1 MRGAASGN
9 VRHRERRRLV
19 AGLCIL
25 ALLALAVTACS
36 DDAGSAQGESLGDV
50 RVAEGEAIQIRALL
64 YISDE
69 AGSGYADLRMV
80 RLAVEHYGPIGGFDV
95 HVGVGLNDHCSPDGG
110 RGAAE
115 TIIADA
121 DVVGVIGTS
130 CSVAAVGAAPLLAGA
145 GLTMISPSN
154 TSPALTS
161 DLAGEPS
168 EHYHAG
174 YYRTAHNDLYQAEA
188 VARFLRV
195 EKGFAAAAALH
206 VGDVYT
212 RSLAEAF
219 ARAFERLGG
228 EITGIREVS
237 SAETDMV
244 PPLTGIAL
252 GSPEALF
259 MPVSETV
266 AESIARQAPAV
277 AGMEDVLVIAG
288 DGLLDDSFM
297 AQPETEGMF
306 FSGPETRFGDNR
318 NESTAMSAGG
328 IVADYEDLYGS
339 PPNSAFWGHAYDATT
354 LLLEAIEAAS
364 DEVSGSLRIDRG
376 EIREYLDT
384 VAGYAG
390 IIGHISCDGF
400 GDCGVP
406 AIAVIEHL
414 DATDIPASRDN
425 AVYEYA
431 P

>member
-1 MRGAASGN
+1 MSGVASGI
-9 VRHRERRRLV
+9 VRHRERRRV
-19 AGLCIL
+19 AAGLCVL

-36 DDAGSAQGESLGDV
+36 DDAGSAKGESLGDV

-64 YISDE
+64 STSDE
-69 AGSGYADLRMV
+69 AGSGYADLRTV

-95 HVGVGLNDHCSPDGG
+95 HVGVALNDHCSPGGG

-115 TIIADA
+115 TIIVDA
-121 DVVGVIGTS
+121 SVVGVIGTS
-130 CSVAAVGAAPLLAGA
+130 CSVAAVEAAPLLTGA
-145 GLTMISPSN
+145 GITMISPSN
-154 TSPALTS
+154 TSPTLTS
-161 DLAGEPS
+161 DLAGKPS
-168 EHYHAG
+168 EQYHAG

-195 EKGFAAAAALH
+195 EKGFAAAAVLH

-237 SAETDMV
+237 SAETNMV

-259 MPVSETV
+259 MPVSATV
-266 AESIARQAPAV
+266 AESIVRQAPAV

-288 DGLLDDSFM
+288 GLLEDSFM

-318 NESTAMSAGG
+318 NESTGMSAEG

-354 LLLEAIEAAS
+354 LLLEAIEASSTVS
-364 DEVSGSLRIDRG
+364 DGTLRIDRAG
-376 EIREYLDT
+376 VRAYLDG
-384 VAGYAG
+384 VDGYAG
-390 IIGHISCDGF
+390 IIGDITCDGF

>member
-1 MRGAASGN
+1 MSGAASGI
-9 VRHRERRRLV
+9 VRHRERRRAA
-19 AGLCIL
+19 AGLCVL

-36 DDAGSAQGESLGDV
+36 NEAGSAKGESRGDV

-64 YISDE
+64 STFDE
-69 AGSGYADLRMV
+69 AGSGYANLRTV

-95 HVGVGLNDHCSPDGG
+95 HVGVALDDHCSPDGG

-121 DVVGVIGTS
+121 DVVGLIGTS
-130 CSVAAVGAAPLLAGA
+130 CSVAAVEAAPLLTGA
-145 GLTMISPSN
+145 GMVMISPSN
-154 TSPALTS
+154 TSPTLTS
-161 DLAGEPS
+161 DLAGKPS

-244 PPLTGIAL
+244 SPLTGIAL

-266 AESIARQAPAV
+266 AESIVRQAPAV

-288 DGLLDDSFM
+288 DGLLADSFM

-318 NESTAMSAGG
+318 NESTGMSAEG

-339 PPNSAFWGHAYDATT
+339 PPNSAFWGHTYDATT

-364 DEVSGSLRIDRG
+364 VVSNGALRIDRAG
-376 EIREYLDT
+376 VRAYLDG
-384 VAGYAG
+384 VDGYAG
-390 IIGHISCDGF
+390 IIGDITCDSF